1 MEPLEEAAK
10 LAGEGRHE
18 EAVELCR
25 KAASAG
31 LRAEG
36 YAAMASSYEA
46 LGMHEKAAE
55 CLQKSD
61 RAPSLRKAALLYR
74 AGRHAKAAS
83 EAGKILKENPGEPGA
98 LAVKALALVGQN
110 MHAAALK
117 CCADASDPRVLAA
130 KGRALYE
137 TGDLEGAARCCKEAG
152 AGFSAL
158 FYAALSLDG
167 EEAQKYY
174 GEAALQEPDDTDSPR
189 ASMGVVMWRLGR
201 TAEALEELELPGDPK
216 AACIRGQ
223 VLKEAGKAEASD
235 WFKNAAKCRSENWEG
250 LYYVGLAC
258 HMLGLDG
265 DVRWHQKAAKALKTS
280 QARNRSSPA
289 VAKLLADAE
298 KESGRRLREA
308 EDSLRRPAAPEPAP
322 RKPKPGPKPKP
333 RAKKKKPRPAA
344 RPPDA
349 GGIVREAEKL
359 CEPGSCEKALAVLDG
374 LAVPDRQ
381 GAGAQFCRGTAYY
394 GLAKYEEAQAC
405 FERAGGGLE
414 ALYWSAMSL
423 FRLGLSGML
432 EVGRSQKAQ
441 RYRDA
446 KRLLDRI
453 LESDQLYPG
462 ARTLSGLVEYH
473 SSRSIGIASGAD
485 AQRSF
490 GEALKADP
498 GDPVALYH
506 LGQAR
511 DHAGDSSEA
520 SRMYGLAAEAKVEA
534 SGFDSWPSYCKGYSL
549 DLLGQHETALSV
561 YLDALARDPD
571 YGPGFAEQMREV
583 RGRPPGPHYN
593 MQSPDDERLD
603 VCIVDTNVS
612 LPHLVRSF
620 LQDDVRE
627 WMNLAYHRK
636 KFWTRLREGSYVI
649 PAVCRHEIIGQ
660 LRSDFLAKYA
670 PRASRLR
677 VTDGVRDTLDGL
689 PRTRWSEEAGSAGP
703 SDVMRIRRAY
713 WRAWFAMSREAK
725 EKWSYKKRRG
735 GRPLAGGPPM
745 GARDS
750 RILAI
755 AAKIAS
761 GGSSVGLVTDD
772 NDFLMFGSAIK
783 ELDVDV
789 VEV

>member
-1 MEPLEEAAK
+1 VEPLEEAGR
-10 LAGEGRHE
+10 LAGQGRHQ

-25 KAASAG
+25 KAVSAG

-61 RAPSLRKAALLYR
+61 RTASLRKAALLYR

-83 EAGKILKENPGEPGA
+83 EADKILKGTPGEPGA
-98 LAVKALALVGQN
+98 LAVKALSLVGQN
-110 MHAAALK
+110 MHAAALE
-117 CCADASDPRVLAA
+117 CCADISDPRVLSA

-137 TGDLEGAARCCKEAG
+137 TGRLKEAARCCKEG
-152 AGFSAL
+152 AGFSAR
-158 FYAALSLDG
+158 FYAALSLKG
-167 EEAQKYY
+167 KGAQKYY
-174 GEAALQEPDDTDSPR
+174 EEAALQKPDDTDSPR
-189 ASMGVVMWRLGR
+189 ASMGTVMWRLGR
-201 TAEALEELELPGDPK
+201 TAEALEELDVPGDPK

-223 VLKEAGKAEASD
+223 VLKEAGRAEASD
-235 WFKNAAKCRSENWEG
+235 WFKNAARCRSENWED

-265 DVRWHQKAAKALKTS
+265 DVRWHQKAAKALKAS

-289 VAKLLADAE
+289 VAELLAGAE
-298 KESGRRLREA
+298 KESGRRLQEA

-322 RKPKPGPKPKP
+322 RKPKPAPKR
-333 RAKKKKPRPAA
+333 RARPKKKRPAA
-344 RPPDA
+344 PRLPDA
-349 GGIVREAEKL
+349 QGTVRRAKEL
-359 CEPGSCEKALAVLDG
+359 CEPGSCEKALAALDE

-381 GAGAQFCRGTAYY
+381 RADAQFCRGMAHY

-405 FERAGGGLE
+405 FEKAGSGLE
-414 ALYWSAMSL
+414 ATYWSAMSL
-423 FRLGLSGML
+423 FRLGLTGML

-453 LESDQLYPG
+453 LGADPLYPG

-485 AQRSF
+485 ARRSF

-498 GDPVALYH
+498 ADAVALYH
-506 LGQAR
+506 LGQAL
-511 DHAGDSSEA
+511 DHGGDASEA
-520 SRMYGLAAEAKVEA
+520 NRMYGLAAEAKIEA
-534 SGFDSWPSYCKGYSL
+534 SGFDSWPSYCKGYAL
-549 DLLGQHETALSV
+549 DLLGQYETALSV

-571 YGPGFAEQMREV
+571 YGPGFAEQMREA
-583 RGRPPGPHYN
+583 RGKPPGPHYN
-593 MQSPDDERLD
+593 MQSPDDGRLD

-636 KFWTRLREGSYVI
+636 KFWTRLQEGSYVI

-660 LRSDFLAKYA
+660 LNSDFLAKYA

-677 VTDGVRDTLDGL
+677 VTDGVKDTLNGL

-703 SDVMRIRRAY
+703 RDVMRIRRAY

>member
-83 EAGKILKENPGEPGA
+83 EAGKILREAPGEPGA

-110 MHAAALK
+110 MHAAALE
-117 CCADASDPRVLAA
+117 CCADVSDPRVLAA

-137 TGDLEGAARCCKEAG
+137 TGDLGGAARCCKEAG

-158 FYAALSLDG
+158 FYAALSLEG

-174 GEAALQEPDDTDSPR
+174 EEAALQEPDDTDSPR

-201 TAEALEELELPGDPK
+201 TAEALEELDLPGDPK

-235 WFKNAAKCRSENWEG
+235 WFRNAAKCRSENWEG

-265 DVRWHQKAAKALKTS
+265 DVRWHQKAAKALKAS

-289 VAKLLADAE
+289 VAELLADAE

-308 EDSLRRPAAPEPAP
+308 EDSLRRPEPEPAP
-322 RKPKPGPKPKP
+322 RKPKPEPKPKP
-333 RAKKKKPRPAA
+333 RAKKKKQPAA
-344 RPPDA
+344 PRLPDA
-349 GGIVREAEKL
+349 EGIVRRAKEL
-359 CEPGSCEKALAVLDG
+359 CEPGSCEKALAALDE

-381 GAGAQFCRGTAYY
+381 RADAQFCRGMAHY

-405 FERAGGGLE
+405 FEKAGSGLE
-414 ALYWSAMSL
+414 ATYWSAMSL
-423 FRLGLSGML
+423 FRLGLTGML

-453 LESDQLYPG
+453 LGADPLYPG

-485 AQRSF
+485 ARRSF

-498 GDPVALYH
+498 SDAVALYH
-506 LGQAR
+506 MGQAL
-511 DHAGDSSEA
+511 DHGGDASEA
-520 SRMYGLAAEAKVEA
+520 NRMYGLAAEAKVEA
-534 SGFDSWPSYCKGYSL
+534 SGFDSWPSYCKGYAL
-549 DLLGQHETALSV
+549 DLLGQYETALSV
-561 YLDALARDPD
+561 YLDALALDPD
-571 YGPGFAEQMREV
+571 YGPGFAEQMREA
-583 RGRPPGPHYN
+583 RGKPPEPHYN
-593 MQSPDDERLD
+593 MQSPDDGRLD

-636 KFWTRLREGSYVI
+636 KFWTRLQEGSYVI
-649 PAVCRHEIIGQ
+649 PAVCRYEIIGQ
-660 LRSDFLAKYA
+660 LNSDFLAKYA

-677 VTDGVRDTLDGL
+677 VTDGVKDTLDGL

-703 SDVMRIRRAY
+703 RDVMRIRRAY